1 MRRRTYE
8 VVRIRDIIKIRIARD
23 SRVRVLSVRCLS
35 SFDLVSRVLTIM
47 NTKKAVYGAAFYRA
61 WEET

>member
-1 MRRRTYE
+1 MSLFA
-8 VVRIRDIIKIRIARD
+8 KIRLQIARN
-23 SRVRVLSVRCLS
+23 SRGRAMRDRCLS